1 MQFNLTI
8 MFLAAIALLLAAGL
22 VLACV
27 AMRRNGKKKS
37 GIPPMGGDVQKAIDR
52 CDAQT
57 GTAIR
62 LIISALGQAPGTMPI
77 VGAPEVESSL
87 AAGDKAYL
95 EYLSGENARLEEEL
109 SSAKQQLIEADNK
122 NQINDE
128 VITVAQVEKAKAE
141 RERDEANTALEA
153 SQAKVRELEAD
164 LAKKKEEVEDGKA
177 DIEDLRQK
185 NEEQERA
192 IKSKNKELDE
202 KAAELEKAQD
212 QVSFITKQNDELVK
226 NGKTAEDN
234 HAMELAQ
241 KNKELAAKETA
252 IAAKDAELV
261 AKDKAIADKDA
272 EIKELGET
280 LAKVSAEAKGSRTDE
295 EFKVLENAI
304 LEKDRRILALTAAME
319 RVRRDGAMDI
329 DPEQAVA
336 ETATDIAAIL
346 DHGDD
351 EATIAALRRVGIN
364 DSRDLQRWSRV
375 DLLAIPMM
383 TGDTLERIEAFGVT
397 FAEGSD
403 EAHRAAI
410 RIPDEKI
417 NKITEANPDV
427 EDNKVLNTPIL
438 RWRPKSII
446 DNILLVRL
454 SEYGIET
461 VRDLVMVNKY
471 YLQTLPGIAN
481 SQRESIL
488 RALRGDSL
496 DLGMTEKDLRL
507 WAGHWLVEQKKK
519 KGQKKAKRVATLPFN
534 NAEAAVLN
542 KDVVRCGI
550 VHFGPLSNGKKTFVE
565 NTGIATLGD
574 LAALHRE
581 DIDLLYFFYGSDKLE
596 KALKVLENNGLHLG
610 MNDEHRKE
618 IIESKEVYMRGVD
631 ALQLSLAVVLP
642 TRKNICERLSSKG
655 CRVLGDLKEI
665 TFEEAIMAGI
675 DKDTIAYLR
684 DNCKARGIN
693 GVIEHAQE
701 K

>member
-8 MFLAAIALLLAAGL
+8 MILAVIALLLAAGL
-22 VLACV
+22 VLASI
-27 AMRRNGKKKS
+27 AMRRNRKKNDMR
-37 GIPPMGGDVQKAIDR
+37 PAPGGDVRAAIDR
-52 CDAQT
+52 CDAQA

-62 LIISALGQAPGTMPI
+62 LIISALGQAPGTMPAM
-77 VGAPEVESSL
+77 GAPEAESSL

-95 EYLSGENARLEEEL
+95 EFLSGENARLEEEL
-109 SSAKQQLIEADNK
+109 ASARQQLIEADNK

-128 VITVAQVEKAKAE
+128 VITVAQGEKAKAE
-141 RERDEANTALEA
+141 KERDEAKSALEA
-153 SQAKVRELEAD
+153 SQAKVKELEAD
-164 LAKKKEEVEDGKA
+164 LSKKKEEVEDGKA
-177 DIEDLRQK
+177 DIEALRSK
-185 NEEQERA
+185 NSELDET

-202 KAAELEKAQD
+202 KDAELEKAQD
-212 QVSFITKQNDELVK
+212 QVGFITKQNDELIK

-234 HAMELAQ
+234 HAADLAK
-241 KNKELAAKETA
+241 KNKELEAKEKV
-252 IAAKDAELV
+252 IAAKDAEL
-261 AKDKAIADKDA
+261 ADKEKTIADKEA

-351 EATIAALRRVGIN
+351 EAAIAALRRVGIN

-383 TGDTLERIEAFGVT
+383 TGDALERIKAFGVT

-417 NKITEANPDV
+417 NKITEANPDI
-427 EDNKVLNTPIL
+427 EDNEVLNTPIL
-438 RWRPKSII
+438 KWRPKSII

-496 DLGMTEKDLRL
+496 DLGMTEKDLRI
-507 WAGHWLVEQKKK
+507 WAGHWLVEQKK

-542 KDVVRCGI
+542 KDAVRCGV
-550 VHFGPLSNGKKTFVE
+550 VHFGPLGNGKKTFVE
-565 NTGIATLGD
+565 NTGIETLGD
-574 LAALHRE
+574 LASLHHDDVE
-581 DIDLLYFFYGSDKLE
+581 LLYFFYGGDKLE

-610 MNDEHRKE
+610 MNDEHRKD
-618 IIESKEVYMRGVD
+618 IVESKEVYMRGAD
-631 ALQLSLAVVLP
+631 ALQLPIAVVLP
-642 TRKNICERLSSKG
+642 TRKNICERLAGKG
-655 CRVLGDLKEI
+655 CHVLGDLKEI
-665 TFEEAIMAGI
+665 TFEEAITIGV
-675 DKDTIAYLR
+675 DKDTITYLR

-693 GVIEHAQE
+693 GVIEHSQE